1 MYPSSP
7 AGGNHELEPTEERP
21 MAKGRI
27 SRRTLLVAAGG
38 LAAAAA
44 STRAWSQGAPA
55 VVTARPPIRLRYGHS
70 QPDGHST
77 HRAAL
82 RFVEVVRERTGGSV
96 TVDLF
101 PNNQL
106 GTDRELQTMI
116 ETGSL
121 DFTHT
126 NSATLGAF
134 VPQIGVMDLPFTWRS
149 PEHYLRVVD
158 GPFGGMINAITIART
173 GHRFIAWW
181 FDGFRNVYTRSR
193 AVNAIGDM
201 RGLKIRAPESR
212 IFVDTF
218 RALGANP
225 TPLAFPEIYTA
236 LDAGTIDGYEGS
248 NGIIWNSRLHEVTR
262 YRVVTGHIMVGFGLV
277 VRNARFTALPQ
288 DVQGVIVDAAREAQ
302 RVQRAL
308 QMSEEDELATKF
320 TTEGRLTESRPD
332 LAPFRAAVQSVHE
345 EFHRRNQTTALRD
358 AIEAGAS

>member
-1 MYPSSP
+1 MTTRS
-7 AGGNHELEPTEERP
+7 L
-21 MAKGRI
+21 
-27 SRRTLLVAAGG
+27 SRRRILAAASG
-38 LAAAAA
+38 LAAAA
-44 STRAWSQGAPA
+44 STHAWSQGASA
-55 VVTARPPIRLRYGHS
+55 VVARPPIRLRYGHS

-82 RFVEVVRERTGGSV
+82 RFVEIVRERTGGTV
-96 TVDLF
+96 TIDLF

-106 GTDRELQTMI
+106 GADRELQTMI

-149 PEHYLRVVD
+149 PEHYLRTVD
-158 GPFGGMINAITIART
+158 GPFAGLINEITIART

-181 FDGFRNVYTRSR
+181 FDGFRHVYTRSR
-193 AVNAIGDM
+193 AVNAIADM
-201 RGLKIRAPESR
+201 RGLKVRAPESR

-248 NGIIWNSRLHEVTR
+248 NGIIWNSRLYEVSR

-288 DVQGVIVDAAREAQ
+288 DVQGVIMDAAREAQ

-308 QMSEEDELATKF
+308 QMTEEDELATKF
-320 TTEGRLTESRPD
+320 TTEGRLTENRPD
-332 LAPFRAAVQSVHE
+332 LAPFRAAVLPVHE
-345 EFHRRNQTTALRD
+345 EFHRRNQTGALRD
-358 AIEAGAS
+358 AIQAAIPA